1 MNPAKKPLNLNVT
14 VCSEIS
20 DNSMISALFVSHNL
34 PLLASALTGFMLIL
48 LILALVFTFRYAC
61 RMWLY
66 SNCGIKLSP
75 LAGAFKDTDKL
86 YDAYICY
93 SPKDEEFVVE
103 SLARELETGYPSYH
117 LCLHYRDVPQFEAT
131 YAQFP
136 DLVVEATE
144 ASRRIIV
151 VLTKNFILTEWSQIE
166 FRQALQK
173 ALQKNPHKLIIVSVG
188 IIPRDPELKSYF
200 KTGLEITWKEKRF
213 WERLR
218 YAMPSSKR
226 HGQKLKR
233 LNYGRNSN
241 TYTMDASVL
250 NSTCQTLC
258 GKSANSAE
266 RSPCDRPLSEHIYST
281 IDSDYSSND
290 FQGRH
295 NQPQSV
301 VFQHTVQTYLV

>member
-1 MNPAKKPLNLNVT
+1 
-14 VCSEIS
+14 
-20 DNSMISALFVSHNL
+20 
-34 PLLASALTGFMLIL
+34 
-48 LILALVFTFRYAC
+48 
-61 RMWLY
+61 MWLY
-66 SNCGIKLSP
+66 SNCGIKLFP
-75 LAGAFKDTDKL
+75 LASAFNDADKL

-93 SPKDEEFVVE
+93 SPKDEEFVIE
-103 SLARELETGYPSYH
+103 SLARELENGYPSYH
-117 LCLHYRDVPQFEAT
+117 LCLHYRDVPHFEAT

-151 VLTKNFILTEWSQIE
+151 VLTKNFIATEWSQIE
-166 FRQALQK
+166 FRQALQR
-173 ALQKNPHKLIIVSVG
+173 ALRKNPHKLIIVTVG
-188 IIPRDPELKSYF
+188 LASRDPELKSYL

-218 YAMPSSKR
+218 YAMPSCKR
-226 HGQKLKR
+226 RGHKLKR

-258 GKSANSAE
+258 GKSANSE

-295 NQPQSV
+295 NHPQAV
-301 VFQHTVQTYLV
+301 VLQHTVQTYLV